1 MQANIT
7 HYEDITQLEDDIL
20 CFLPTVS
27 DIDVFGCEIDL
38 IELDTQ
44 LPLSEAFH
52 TVLLQQKRLQIIV
65 RPCLEEGH
73 SIWQFQEGDRESYPK
88 AIYVPANPRK
98 EIADRAF
105 YAAPMLR
112 HVEVAAGIKHV
123 GFAAWQG
130 CQQLQIVKLP
140 PSVISLEDGAFQG
153 CYVLREITAP
163 GCVQYNRRVF
173 AERCSLSKVGIGQD
187 AEDINVLAPGAQ
199 LGRYAFESCLTLTS
213 IIFAMDQANRFRTL
227 PDDVFCGAGIEN
239 LCLPCD
245 FHAIGPRACENCKRL
260 VEVNLMCTEIT
271 ALLHST
277 FAHCVAMTDIWL
289 PPRLTQ
295 IGKEVFLNCIALREV
310 VIPTEL
316 QDIGIR
322 AFCGCEQLRQFTP
335 LDWGEIDN
343 NIQAEHNAF
352 LMCDN
357 FERPPWVE
365 LLPPE
370 GPDSDAFDEEFH
382 TEFPSI
388 QSCPLTEPRWAPQ
401 HLSWVGSPLFRHHL
415 ARERE

>member
-1 MQANIT
+1 MLGLPPTAKMPPDQDQYDVSIDLVTMAGTEYTMQTNLT

-27 DIDVFGCEIDL
+27 DIDVFGCEVDL

-44 LPLSEAFH
+44 LPLPEAFH
-52 TVLLQQKRLQIIV
+52 TALLQQRKLQIVV
-65 RPCLEEGH
+65 RPCLVEGH
-73 SIWQFQEGDRESYPK
+73 SIWQFQADDRESYPK
-88 AIYVPANPRK
+88 AIRVPVNPRR

-112 HVEVAAGIKHV
+112 HVEIAAGIQRV

-140 PSVISLEDGAFQG
+140 PSVLSLEDGAFQG
-153 CYVLREITAP
+153 CYVLREVVAP
-163 GCVQYNRRVF
+163 GCVQYSRRAF
-173 AERCSLSKVGIGQD
+173 AECCSLSRVGVSQEAD
-187 AEDINVLAPGAQ
+187 DSNVLAPGAQ

-213 IIFAMDQANRFRTL
+213 ITFAMDQTNKSRAL
-227 PDDVFCGAGIEN
+227 PEGAFCGAGIEN
-239 LCLPCD
+239 LCLPSD
-245 FHAIGPRACENCKRL
+245 FHNIGPRACENCKRL

-271 ALLHST
+271 ALLKST
-277 FAHCVAMTDIWL
+277 FAQCVAMTHIWL

-316 QDIGIR
+316 HDIGIR
-322 AFCGCEQLRQFTP
+322 AFCGREQLRCFTP
-335 LDWGEIDN
+335 LDWGEIDR
-343 NIQAEHNAF
+343 IVQAERNAF

-357 FERPPWVE
+357 FEKPPWVE
-365 LLPPE
+365 LLPTE

-382 TEFPSI
+382 TEFP
-388 QSCPLTEPRWAPQ
+388 
-401 HLSWVGSPLFRHHL
+401 
-415 ARERE
+415 

>member
-1 MQANIT
+1 MLGLPPTAKMPLDQDQYDVSIDLVTMAGTEYTMQTNLT

-27 DIDVFGCEIDL
+27 DIDVFGCEVDL

-44 LPLSEAFH
+44 LPLPEAFH
-52 TVLLQQKRLQIIV
+52 TALLQQKKLQIVV
-65 RPCLEEGH
+65 RPCMVEGH
-73 SIWQFQEGDRESYPK
+73 SIWQFQADDRESYPK
-88 AIYVPANPRK
+88 AIRVPVNPRR

-112 HVEVAAGIKHV
+112 HVEIAAGIQHV

-140 PSVISLEDGAFQG
+140 PSVLSLEDGAFQG
-153 CYVLREITAP
+153 CYVLREVVAP
-163 GCVQYNRRVF
+163 GCVQYSRRVF
-173 AERCSLSKVGIGQD
+173 AECCSLSRVGVSQEAD
-187 AEDINVLAPGAQ
+187 DSNVLAPGAQ

-213 IIFAMDQANRFRTL
+213 ITFAMDQTNKSRAL
-227 PDDVFCGAGIEN
+227 PEGAFCGAGIEN
-239 LCLPCD
+239 LCLPSD
-245 FHAIGPRACENCKRL
+245 FHNIGPRACENCKRL

-271 ALLHST
+271 ALLKST

-316 QDIGIR
+316 HDIGIR
-322 AFCGCEQLRQFTP
+322 AFCGCEQLRCFTP
-335 LDWGEIDN
+335 LDWGEIDR
-343 NIQAEHNAF
+343 IVQAEHNAF

-357 FERPPWVE
+357 FEKPPWVE
-365 LLPPE
+365 LLPTE
-370 GPDSDAFDEEFH
+370 GPDSDAFDEETH
-382 TEFPSI
+382 TEFP
-388 QSCPLTEPRWAPQ
+388 
-401 HLSWVGSPLFRHHL
+401 
-415 ARERE
+415 